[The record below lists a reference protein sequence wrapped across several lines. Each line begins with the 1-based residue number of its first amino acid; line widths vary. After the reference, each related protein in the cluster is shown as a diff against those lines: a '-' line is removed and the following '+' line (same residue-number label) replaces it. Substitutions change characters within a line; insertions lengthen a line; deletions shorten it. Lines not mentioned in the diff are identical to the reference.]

1 MESAMRRR
9 LPAALLGIALFAG
22 LLALPAHAAPTAKPD
37 LAPTPPMGWNSWN
50 TFGCNINEQLI
61 RTTADAM
68 VSSGMAAAGYKYVNI
83 DDCWMAPQRDAEG
96 RLAADP
102 VRFPNGIKALADYV
116 HAKGLKL
123 GIYSSA
129 GSHTCAG
136 KPASQN
142 HEIVDAQTWASWG
155 VDLLKYDNCNVLD
168 GVPAQ
173 TRYKAMGDALAAS
186 GRDILYSICEWGS
199 NQPWLWASGVGGHM
213 WRTTGDIANNWPS
226 VLSNLDQQVGLEA
239 YSGPNKWNDP
249 DMLEVGNSGL
259 TAGESQAHMSLW
271 SILNSPLIAGN
282 DLRNMSATTRAQLTD
297 PDVLAVNQDWAGQQ
311 GKKIRDDGDFEVWSK
326 KLSDGSAA
334 VVLLNR
340 SQSPATISTTAAAL
354 GLPSSSAYTVKNLW
368 TNVVR
373 ASGGTVRAQVG
384 SHEAAMFKVTPG
396 ASSTVPPLIVV
407 EAAPAKPYVTTA
419 GRTDVQVKV
428 HNDGPV
434 AVTSAQLALGAP
446 GGWSATPVGST
457 RVGTI
462 AARSTGTVTWRLRAS
477 EPLPGPVDL
486 SAVASWR
493 WREVKQSGSG
503 GGRFVVA
510 DAPPVGLSTLSD
522 QSWVYSE
529 NFWGPVE
536 RDMSVGEKAAG
547 DGKPLTVAGTVYP
560 KGLGAHAPGRVG
572 FFLNGQCTKLA
583 VSAGIDDEVGDQGQ
597 VTFEVWGDGQRL
609 AQAEATGMGGA
620 VPLNANLTGVD
631 VVELRLDPGDSPNY
645 DHADWLNPEITC

>member
-9 LPAALLGIALFAG
+9 LPAALLGIALLAW
-22 LLALPAHAAPTAKPD
+22 LLALPAQAAPTAKPD

-61 RTTADAM
+61 RDTADAM
-68 VSSGMAAAGYKYVNI
+68 VSSGMATAGYKYVNI

-102 VRFPNGIKALADYV
+102 VRFPSGIKALADYV

-142 HEIVDAQTWASWG
+142 HETVDAQTWASWG
-155 VDLLKYDNCNVLD
+155 VDLLKYDNCNVLN

-186 GRDILYSICEWGS
+186 GRDILFSICEWGS
-199 NQPWLWASGVGGHM
+199 NQPWLWASDVGGHM

-271 SILNSPLIAGN
+271 ALLNSPLIAGN
-282 DLRNMSATTRAQLTD
+282 DLRNMSATTRSQLTD

-311 GKKIRDDGDFEVWSK
+311 GKKIRDDGDLEVWSK

-354 GLPSSSAYTVKNLW
+354 GLASSSAYTVKNLW

-384 SHEAAMFKVTPG
+384 SHEAAMFKVTRG
-396 ASSTVPPLIVV
+396 ASSNLAPLIVV
-407 EAAPAKPYVTTA
+407 EAVPAKPYVTTA

-434 AVTSAQLALGAP
+434 SVTSAQLALGVP
-446 GGWSATPVGST
+446 GAWSATPVGST

-462 AARSTGTVTWRLRAS
+462 AARSTGAVTWQLRAS
-477 EPLPGPVDL
+477 QPLPGPVDL

-493 WREVKQSGSG
+493 WRDVKQNGSG

-510 DAPPVGLSTLSD
+510 DAPPAGLSTLSD

-536 RDMSVGEKAAG
+536 RNRSVGEQAAG

-572 FFLNGQCTKLA
+572 FFLNAQCSQLN

-597 VTFEVWGDGQRL
+597 VSFEVWGDGKRL

-620 VPLNANLTGVD
+620 VPLTANLSGVD